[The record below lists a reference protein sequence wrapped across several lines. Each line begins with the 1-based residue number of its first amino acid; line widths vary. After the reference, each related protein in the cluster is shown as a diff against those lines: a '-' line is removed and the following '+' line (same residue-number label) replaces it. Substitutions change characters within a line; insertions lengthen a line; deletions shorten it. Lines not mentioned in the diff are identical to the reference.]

1 MVVKRLGIK
10 GTSVQ
15 NEDHSIQTKVIDSTI
30 VLIIIEVITKVTAVE
45 ILVNPVTIM
54 VTETIETRS
63 TNQII
68 IEIIITEIVT
78 KIKIETDIITK
89 MIAHRR
95 IKNLQI
101 QSN

>member
-1 MVVKRLGIK
+1 MVVKRLDIK

-63 TNQII
+63 AHQ
-68 IEIIITEIVT
+68 IITEIVT
-78 KIKIETDIITK
+78 NINIETDIITK
-89 MIAHRR
+89 MITHRR

>member
-1 MVVKRLGIK
+1 MAVKRLDIK

-15 NEDHSIQTKVIDSTI
+15 NEDHSIQTKVIVTTI
-30 VLIIIEVITKVTAVE
+30 VLIIIEVITIATAVE

-54 VTETIETRS
+54 VTETIEARS

-68 IEIIITEIVT
+68 IEIMTNIR
-78 KIKIETDIITK
+78 IEADIITK

-101 QSN
+101 QCN